1 MCRRAPRMGPV
12 RASADVRRACF
23 VPMLLNGGCGYEDL
37 RLLSPVAVHGR
48 VRPHVRSH
56 QQRSPQRPGHLPPYD
71 IERTGEENYRISLA
85 LAGFAAE
92 QVTVTAQQNRLTVA
106 GRKGDNG
113 KQDYI
118 FQSIATRPFERH
130 FSLADHVEV
139 ERATFKNGLLQID
152 LVRRVPEAMKPR
164 RIEIGVGHDVA
175 KMARSLDARDP
186 QSRPAVKAA

>member
-1 MCRRAPRMGPV
+1 MRTYDFSPLWRSTVGFDRMF
-12 RASADVRRACF
+12 DLINNE
-23 VPMLLNGGCGYEDL
+23 VPNVQDTY
-37 RLLSPVAVHGR
+37 
-48 VRPHVRSH
+48 
-56 QQRSPQRPGHLPPYD
+56 PPYD

-113 KQDYI
+113 KQNCI